1 MGSRLNVP
9 LRHAFYSS
17 VDVEETVW
25 PVLSLLATVSERRRA
40 AEQGIKLL
48 EKGVGPNKHQAAATG
63 QLLSGRCH
71 RSAGWLPR
79 CLHTGDPSTR
89 LQLSLIA
96 GRACRD
102 AWQNKPQLVCFSM
115 QN

>member
-1 MGSRLNVP
+1 MGSHLSVS
-9 LRHAFYSS
+9 LMHAFDSS
-17 VDVEETVW
+17 VDVEEAVW
-25 PVLSLLATVSERRRA
+25 PVLSLLATVNERRRA

-63 QLLSGRCH
+63 QLLTGRCR
-71 RSAGWLPR
+71 RSAGWPPR
-79 CLHTGDPSTR
+79 CLHTGGPSTR

-102 AWQNKPQLVCFSM
+102 DWHDKPQLV
-115 QN
+115 